1 MTIFSLQSATKD
13 FGIKEILRDASFS
26 LEEGDKVGLIGTNG
40 SGKSTLL
47 KMIAGLEP
55 FDGGEFWVN
64 SGAKIVYL
72 PQQPVVDENHTVLEQ
87 VFADTGEKMAL
98 IREYEDISH
107 HMAHGD
113 GAQDT
118 LMTRL
123 SAVTQKIEAADAWDL
138 ETNAKVIL
146 SKLGIEDFDARIG
159 DLSGGYRKRI
169 AIAAAL
175 LADPDALLMDEPTNH
190 LDAESVEWLQSYLN
204 GFRGALLL
212 ITHDRYFLDR
222 VTNRILEIDRGDLY
236 SFAGNYAYY
245 LEKKAQTEAADI
257 STQKKHAGVLRRELE
272 WLKRGPKARSTKQKA
287 RIDRIADMQDREFKQ
302 ALGKVDIATAGRRI
316 GKKVIEL
323 EGVSKSYDERTLFKD
338 FTYSFTPDDRVGII
352 GPNGVGKST
361 LMDIITGRL
370 EPDTGT
376 VDIGSTIHIGYFDQ
390 HSEDVIKNPNQR
402 VIEYLKETAELV
414 TTADGSVIT
423 ASQMLERFLFPPN
436 QQYAPIHK
444 LSGGERR
451 RLFLLRVL
459 MEAPNVLILDE
470 PTNDL
475 DVQTLAVLEEY
486 LEEFNGCVI
495 VVSHDRYFLDRTV
508 NTIFAFEDNGLLRQY
523 PGNYSVYQD
532 FKREAEA
539 LAKEQLETEKKSE
552 INRQP
557 SVLPAGPAS
566 MAQPAQT
573 QKPKKLSFKE
583 KREYEQLESQIPAM
597 EAEKEAIEK
606 QLYGNPPNDYEAVT
620 QLAEKLAELT
630 ATIDSSTERWL
641 ELAERAS

>member
-1 MTIFSLQSATKD
+1 MTLFTLRSATKD

-26 LEEGDKVGLIGTNG
+26 LDEGDKVGLIGTNG

-64 SGAKIVYL
+64 PGAKVVYL
-72 PQQPVVDENHTVLEQ
+72 PQQPDFEADRTVLEQ
-87 VFADTGEKMAL
+87 VFADAGEQMAL
-98 IREYEDISH
+98 IREYEDLSH
-107 HMAHGD
+107 HLAQGTGNADALMA
-113 GAQDT
+113 
-118 LMTRL
+118 RL
-123 SAVTQKIEAADAWDL
+123 SAVTEKIAAADAWDL

-146 SKLGIEDFDARIG
+146 SKLGIDDFDAKVG
-159 DLSGGYRKRI
+159 DLSGGYRKRV

-190 LDAESVEWLQSYLN
+190 LDAESVEWLQSYLA

-212 ITHDRYFLDR
+212 ITHDRYFLDQ

-236 SFAGNYAYY
+236 SYAGNYAYY
-245 LEKKAQTEAADI
+245 LEKKALAEAAEA
-257 STQKKHAGVLRRELE
+257 SSQKKHAGVLRRELE

-287 RIDRIADMQDREFKQ
+287 RIDRIGDMQAKEFKQ
-302 ALGKVDIATAGRRI
+302 TLGRVDISTAGRRI

-323 EGVSKSYDERTLFKD
+323 EDVSKCYEDRVLFKD
-338 FTYSFTPDDRVGII
+338 FTYAFAPDDRIGII

-361 LMDIITGRL
+361 LMNVITGRL
-370 EPDTGT
+370 EPDSGT
-376 VDIGSTIHIGYFDQ
+376 VDIGTTIHVGYFDQ
-390 HSEDVIKNPNQR
+390 HSEDLFANPSQR

-423 ASQMLERFLFPPN
+423 ASQMLERFLFTSN
-436 QQYAPIHK
+436 QQYAPLEK

-459 MEAPNVLILDE
+459 LSAPNLLILDE

-475 DVQTLAVLEEY
+475 DVQTLGVLEEY

-508 NTIFAFEDNGLLRQY
+508 NTIFAFEGDGILRQY
-523 PGNYSVYQD
+523 PGNYSVYLD
-532 FKREAEA
+532 YKKADLAAERETEPLAASKTSAASTQPAAKPDATAEA
-539 LAKEQLETEKKSE
+539 
-552 INRQP
+552 
-557 SVLPAGPAS
+557 
-566 MAQPAQT
+566 
-573 QKPKKLSFKE
+573 KPKKLSYKE
-583 KREYEQLESQIPAM
+583 KREYEQLEAQIPAL
-597 EAEKEAIEK
+597 EAEKEALEK
-606 QLYGNPPNDYEAVT
+606 QLYGNPPSDY
-620 QLAEKLAELT
+620 AEVAKLSERLGELT
-630 ATIDSSTERWL
+630 TTIDTSTERWL
-641 ELAERAS
+641 ELAERME